1 MDTRP
6 KNTAG
11 NHDGRITQTANS
23 VGKLGII
30 AGGSA
35 LPAQVAHAALQQR
48 RAVCVAALKGH
59 AETDW
64 LASVPHRWFRL
75 GAAAAI
81 LDWMRAEGVTDI
93 CMIGRVRRPS
103 MVEMM
108 PDLATAR
115 LLARIGFGAL
125 GDDGLLRALTREIEA
140 AGFRVVGAHDVLAS
154 LLAQPGLLAGTP
166 PDAVAQ
172 ADIALGVRVTKAM
185 GLLDVGQAAVVQ
197 QGLVLAVEAI
207 EGTDAMLARCGSLR
221 RAGVGG
227 ILIKSRKPQQDA
239 RLDMPTMGAATVEA
253 AAAAGLRGIAIEAGG
268 ALIVDQ
274 ALVIE
279 AAQRCG
285 LFILVLD
292 AGQTSAE

>member
-1 MDTRP
+1 MTSIDDTS
-6 KNTAG
+6 
-11 NHDGRITQTANS
+11 HQQTAWNS
-23 VGKLGII
+23 GPSAKLGII
-30 AGGSA
+30 AGGGA
-35 LPAQVAHAALQQR
+35 LPSQIAHAALQQR

-59 AETDW
+59 ADGDW
-64 LASVPHRWFRL
+64 LATMPHRWFRL
-75 GAAAAI
+75 GGAAGI
-81 LDWMRAEGVTDI
+81 LDWMRDEAVSDI

-140 AGFRVVGAHDVLAS
+140 AGFRVVGAHDVLGS
-154 LLAQPGLLAGTP
+154 LLAQPGLLTGAA
-166 PDAVAQ
+166 PDAVAR

-207 EGTDAMLARCGSLR
+207 EGTDAMLARCAELR
-221 RAGVGG
+221 RAGLGG
-227 ILIKSRKPQQDA
+227 VLVKSRKPQQDA
-239 RLDMPTMGAATVEA
+239 RLDMPTVGVATMQAAAT
-253 AAAAGLRGIAIEAGG
+253 AGLRGIAVEAGG

-274 ALVIE
+274 GAVLDIAE
-279 AAQRCG
+279 QLG
-285 LFILVLD
+285 LFVLVLD
-292 AGQTSAE
+292 SAAPGSDTQAG